1 MSERERLEPRPTLE
15 QKISAALGNGRVAV
29 DDLQVLLPQI
39 EDGIRQSDKIAE
51 QERARSL
58 DPSTSADDAEQAAQ
72 RANSGVLKCQR
83 YALALVKLRAR
94 LAEALR
100 SENHARWLARYQRH
114 SADCDALAKELAD
127 TYPTLS
133 RQLLELLQ
141 RIAACDRESAAI
153 NGDAP
158 DDEHKRLGK
167 VELLA
172 RQLQQFSQSQP
183 SITETLTL
191 PDWTQSSRNLWPPP
205 QPSFAEIYAQGMA
218 VAPHPGAD
226 WAKAQAVRAAAIRAE
241 QQRQAEFLQRMSKE
255 QEERQNAEE
264 RARFGRQA

>member
-1 MSERERLEPRPTLE
+1 MSERLERPSRPTLD
-15 QKISAALGNGRVAV
+15 QKISAALGNGKVAV
-29 DDLQVLLPQI
+29 DDLQTLLPQI
-39 EDGIRQSDKIAE
+39 EDGIRQSDRIAE

-58 DPSTSADDAEQAAQ
+58 DPSTAPHDAEAAQ
-72 RANSGVLKCQR
+72 RAADVAVLTCR
-83 YALALVKLRAR
+83 RLAAALVRLREKLKV
-94 LAEALR
+94 ALR
-100 SENHARWLARYQRH
+100 EENHERWVARYQRH
-114 SADCDALAKELAD
+114 HAECNALAKEFTD
-127 TYPTLS
+127 TYPTLTK
-133 RQLLELLQ
+133 QLVELLQ
-141 RIAACDRESAAI
+141 RVAACDRESAAI

-183 SITETLTL
+183 SIIATLTL
-191 PDWTQSSRNLWPPP
+191 PDWTQSSGNLWPPP
-205 QPSFAEIYAQGMA
+205 QPSFAEIYAQSMA

-226 WAKAQAVRAAAIRAE
+226 WAKAQAARAEAIRAE
-241 QQRQAEFLQRMSKE
+241 QQRQAEFMERMTRE